1 MSLRLLAMTLIDQII
16 RIVRTRQRRGA
27 RFAELSPHNLAVLG
41 MRRAPASQ
49 EQHTVPQ
56 QFIAQQPGVPQP
68 SVAPSPP
75 MTPVAVAPA
84 VPPPAPPPH
93 APVAF
98 PAPPDV
104 RNADWDALC
113 QACRACQSCGLC
125 ATRHSVVIEDGCRT
139 APLMFIGEGPGADED
154 AQGVPFVGRAGQLLT
169 RMIGAMGRDRASDDP
184 AKAVY
189 IANIVKCRP
198 PGNRNPLPEEGQAC
212 VGYLH
217 RQIALVQ
224 PKVIVLLG
232 NVALKFL
239 TGRSGI
245 MGARGKWIE
254 VQGIP
259 AMPTFHPSYVIR
271 FERDARQFHDVK
283 LQVWQDL
290 QQVMRR
296 LAETPTQG

>member
-1 MSLRLLAMTLIDQII
+1 MERAAARDQAWEELR
-16 RIVRTRQRRGA
+16 A
-27 RFAELSPHNLAVLG
+27 RV
-41 MRRAPASQ
+41 AS
-49 EQHTVPQ
+49 
-56 QFIAQQPGVPQP
+56 
-68 SVAPSPP
+68 
-75 MTPVAVAPA
+75 
-84 VPPPAPPPH
+84 
-93 APVAF
+93 
-98 PAPPDV
+98 
-104 RNADWDALC
+104 
-113 QACRACQSCGLC
+113 CRKCGLC
-125 ATRHSVVIEDGCRT
+125 ETRTNTVFGQGATRTSLVLV
-139 APLMFIGEGPGADED
+139 GEGPGADED
-154 AQGVPFVGRAGQLLT
+154 QAGLAFVGRAGQLLT
-169 RMIGAMGRDRASDDP
+169 QILKAGGIDRESIFITN
-184 AKAVY
+184 V
-189 IANIVKCRP
+189 VKCRP

>member
-1 MSLRLLAMTLIDQII
+1 MDERWEALEQMCKKCRECSLCET
-16 RIVRTRQRRGA
+16 RTNVVFGVGSHE
-27 RFAELSPHNLAVLG
+27 AEVL
-41 MRRAPASQ
+41 
-49 EQHTVPQ
+49 
-56 QFIAQQPGVPQP
+56 
-68 SVAPSPP
+68 
-75 MTPVAVAPA
+75 
-84 VPPPAPPPH
+84 
-93 APVAF
+93 
-98 PAPPDV
+98 
-104 RNADWDALC
+104 
-113 QACRACQSCGLC
+113 
-125 ATRHSVVIEDGCRT
+125 
-139 APLMFIGEGPGADED
+139 FIGEGPGANED
-154 AQGVPFVGRAGQLLT
+154 LKGEPFVGKAGMLLDD
-169 RMIGAMGRDRASDDP
+169 MLAIIGLRREQ
-184 AKAVY
+184 VY

-254 VQGIP
+254 VQDIP

-271 FERDARQFHDVK
+271 FERDARQFHNVK

-290 QQVMRR
+290 QQVMRH

>member
-41 MRRAPASQ
+41 MRRAPTPSIPAPNIPPPPQ
-49 EQHTVPQ
+49 VAQPQAILPQ
-56 QFIAQQPGVPQP
+56 Q
-68 SVAPSPP
+68 
-75 MTPVAVAPA
+75 A
-84 VPPPAPPPH
+84 VPPQPPVTPSAPPP
-93 APVAF
+93 ALF
-98 PAPPDV
+98 PPPPDV
-104 RNADWDALC
+104 SNADWNELC
-113 QACRACQSCGLC
+113 QACHACQSCALC
-125 ATRHSVVIEDGCRT
+125 ATRHNVVVEDGCHT

-154 AQGVPFVGRAGQLLT
+154 AQGVPFVGRAGRMLT
-169 RMIGAMGRDRASDDP
+169 RMIDAMGRDRASADP

-198 PGNRNPLPEEGQAC
+198 PGNRNPAPEEAQAC
-212 VGYLH
+212 IGFLH

-232 NVALKFL
+232 NIALRFL

-259 AMPTFHPSYVIR
+259 TMPTFHPSYVIR
-271 FERDARQFHDVK
+271 FEHDARQFHDVK
-283 LQVWQDL
+283 LQVWKDL
-290 QQVMRR
+290 QLVMQR
-296 LAETPTQG
+296 LAENPSQG